1 MGQVVIRTGRA
12 GQVLP
17 EVIQS
22 IGKQYAAHEPVV
34 LLVPE
39 QYTLQ
44 AERELVEQLDL
55 PGFLDLDVLSPSRLR
70 RRIREGGGSDP
81 LPKLDDRGRNMAIS
95 HALIKAEK
103 ALCYYGKVAAAPGL
117 PAKVAHML
125 DDLCHAEADADKL
138 EEMAAASP
146 SAATAA
152 KLRDLALIWR
162 TYEGIVSGR
171 FADEHAQ
178 EEESCRRLQASG
190 VVNDVHLWV
199 YGFDDLPAPLCKLL
213 CVAAPLTR
221 SLTVTMTM
229 DYESAPDGHLFLTQR
244 QSVGRL
250 MGQLER
256 QGTPCQLLP
265 MEERPSTRAPALRWL
280 EKYLFAYESPAFEG
294 DCSPVVLH
302 ACATP
307 FAEAAY
313 AAQTLR
319 RWHDQGIPWS
329 RMAVALGGSGSAA
342 LDVTLQKA
350 GIPHYMARKD
360 TVLRHG
366 LCRFLISALAA
377 VTENYRQEDVLE
389 CARSGFSPLTAEEA
403 MTLENYA
410 IENGIRRD
418 KWRKPFT
425 RGLKAEE
432 NEALRLRLMTPMEK
446 LRTALGKAGNAAQS
460 LTAIYTLLEDVEA
473 YQRLMQREEDLLRRG
488 MAAEAAQNRQ
498 VWQLLL
504 DVLDQLYALLGS
516 ERARMKDLTRFL
528 SSALADASLS
538 SLPPT
543 RDTVMI
549 GEAGHLMTGSLDA
562 LLMMGLQDG
571 VLSSTPDSLLS
582 EQEKMAVGE
591 TLNHP
596 VGLTRSQQGSLRLSD
611 FYRTM
616 AMPEKYLTLTFAEGA
631 QDGAALRPSSL
642 IGDVRRLMP
651 GVEMTGGVTD
661 TGDALPLAP
670 LSALEGLSLRLR
682 ALADGKTDALE
693 APWQD
698 ALRALWH
705 MPDYQQ
711 VTRQMIAALDA
722 RIEPKRLDTA
732 DAAALFGQD
741 AVSVSRLE
749 EYAAC
754 PYQHFVDYGL
764 KPVERR
770 EFVYQAD
777 EKGSFFHEALCRY
790 AALAAA
796 LPGWPDVDDDAVDGV
811 MDQVLAPLTALWEN
825 GPLTDDGIGRQ
836 LGKSYLHT
844 IRRAAKMY
852 TAHSRNSRFVTIGT
866 EVPFGQGDGL
876 PPVVLSLKDGRKL
889 TLRGTIDRVDRF
901 DGQHK
906 AYLRVVDYKSS
917 RRTLNPTRVWHG
929 LQLQLLTYLKAATE
943 GIPGTS
949 PAGAFYFAVKD
960 PVVDTEADSRE
971 AAEKDIAR
979 ELRLKGVVLAD
990 AEVVEAMDYDEPGF
1004 SFEKVFKQD
1013 GTIAAAANALDAEQM
1028 AALMR
1033 HTQRTAERF
1042 AQEIREGRMDVSPA
1056 EVGEETPCTY
1066 CTYGGICR
1074 RDPRLPGGQSRKIPE
1089 ISKEDFLTL
1098 LANESLS
1105 DLSLSPKGAEHSDDE
1120 EGKSS

>member
-1 MGQVVIRTGRA
+1 MGQVIIRTGRA

-22 IGKQYAAHEPVV
+22 IGRQYAAHEPVV

-81 LPKLDDRGRNMAIS
+81 LPKLDDRGRNMALS

-103 ALCYYGKVAAAPGL
+103 ELRYYGKVASAPGL
-117 PAKVAHML
+117 PAKVARML
-125 DDLCHAEADADKL
+125 DDLCHADADAGKL
-138 EEMAAASP
+138 EDMAAASP

-178 EEESCRRLQASG
+178 EEESCRRLSASG
-190 VVNDVHLWV
+190 VVTGVHLWV

-221 SLTVTMTM
+221 SMTVTMTM
-229 DYESAPDGHLFLTQR
+229 DAASAPDGHLFLTQR

-250 MGQLER
+250 MQQLEE
-256 QGTPCQLLP
+256 QGVSCQLQPLP
-265 MEERPSTRAPALRWL
+265 EKASTRAPALCWL
-280 EKYLFAYESPAFEG
+280 EKYLFAYESPAFTG
-294 DCSPVVLH
+294 DTSPITIH
-302 ACATP
+302 ASATP

-319 RWHDQGIPWS
+319 RWHDSGIPWS
-329 RMAVALGGSGSAA
+329 RMAIALSGAGSAA
-342 LDVTLQKA
+342 LDVTLTKA
-350 GIPHYMARKD
+350 NIPHYMARKD

-389 CARSGFSPLTAEEA
+389 CARSGFSPLTVEEA
-403 MTLENYA
+403 MLLENYA

-425 RGLKAEE
+425 RGAKAEA
-432 NEALRLRLMTPMEK
+432 NEALRLRLITPMEK
-446 LRTALGKAGNAAQS
+446 LRTALSKAKNAGES
-460 LTAIYTLLEDVEA
+460 LTAIYTLLEDVGA
-473 YQRLMQREEDLLRRG
+473 YQHLMQREEDLLRRG

-504 DVLDQLYALLGS
+504 DVLDQLYNLLGS
-516 ERARMKDLTRFL
+516 DRARMKDLTRFL

-582 EQEKMAVGE
+582 EQEKTELGE
-591 TLNHP
+591 TLKHP
-596 VGLTRSQQGSLRLSD
+596 VGLTRAQQGALRLSD

-616 AMPEKYLTLTFAEGA
+616 AMPEKYLTLTFAKGS

-651 GVEMTGGVTD
+651 GVQVTGGVTD
-661 TGDALPLAP
+661 TGDAVPLAP
-670 LSALEGLSLRLR
+670 LAALEGLSLRFR
-682 ALADGKTDALE
+682 ALADGKTDTLDE
-693 APWQD
+693 PWQD
-698 ALRALWH
+698 ALRALWK
-705 MPDYQQ
+705 MPAYRP
-711 VTRQMIAALDA
+711 VIRQMIAALDA
-722 RIEPKRLDTA
+722 KIEPKRLDMA

-777 EKGSFFHEALCRY
+777 EKGSFFHAALCQY

-796 LPGWPDVDDDAVDGV
+796 MPGWPDVDDDTVDRM
-811 MDQVLAPLTALWEN
+811 MDQVLSPLTALWEN

-836 LGKSYLHT
+836 QGKSYLHT
-844 IRRAAKMY
+844 IRRAAKMF

-866 EVPFGQGDGL
+866 EVPFGQGEGL
-876 PPVVLSLKDGRKL
+876 PPVVLTLKDGRKL

-901 DGQHK
+901 DGQHRS
-906 AYLRVVDYKSS
+906 YLRVVDYKSS

-929 LQLQLLTYLKAATE
+929 LQLQLLTYLQAATE

-960 PVVDTEADSRE
+960 PVVDTEADTKE
-971 AAEKDIAR
+971 AAEKDIAK
-979 ELRLKGVVLAD
+979 ELRLKGIVLAD
-990 AEVVEAMDYDEPGF
+990 AEVVEAMDYDVPGF

-1013 GTIAAAANALDAEQM
+1013 GDLAAGANALDAEQM

-1033 HTQRTAERF
+1033 HTRRTAEQF

-1056 EVGEETPCTY
+1056 QVGEETPCTY
-1066 CTYGGICR
+1066 CTYAGICR
-1074 RDPRLPGGQSRKIPE
+1074 RDPRLPGGQPRKIPE

-1098 LANESLS
+1098 LANESSS
-1105 DLSLSPKGAEHSDDE
+1105 DLSLSPKRAEDSDDAS
-1120 EGKSS
+1120 GKSS

>member
-1 MGQVVIRTGRA
+1 MGQVIIRTGRA

-22 IGKQYAAHEPVV
+22 IGRQYAAHEPVV

-81 LPKLDDRGRNMAIS
+81 LPKLDDRGRNMALS

-103 ALCYYGKVAAAPGL
+103 ELRYYGKVASAPGL
-117 PAKVAHML
+117 PAKVARML
-125 DDLCHAEADADKL
+125 DDLCHADADADKL
-138 EEMAAASP
+138 EDMAAASP

-178 EEESCRRLQASG
+178 EEESCRRLSASG
-190 VVNDVHLWV
+190 VVTGVHLWV

-221 SLTVTMTM
+221 SMTVTMTM
-229 DYESAPDGHLFLTQR
+229 DAASAPDGHLFLTQR

-250 MGQLER
+250 MQQLEE
-256 QGTPCQLLP
+256 QGVSCQLQPLP
-265 MEERPSTRAPALRWL
+265 EKASPRAPALCWL
-280 EKYLFAYESPAFEG
+280 EKYLFAYESPAFTG
-294 DCSPVVLH
+294 DTSPITIH
-302 ACATP
+302 ASATP

-319 RWHDQGIPWS
+319 RWHDSGIPWS
-329 RMAVALGGSGSAA
+329 RMAIALSGGGSAA
-342 LDVTLQKA
+342 LDVTLTKA
-350 GIPHYMARKD
+350 NIPHYMARKD

-403 MTLENYA
+403 MLLENYA

-425 RGLKAEE
+425 RGAKVEANEE
-432 NEALRLRLMTPMEK
+432 LRLRLITPMEK
-446 LRTALGKAGNAAQS
+446 LRTALSKAKNAGES
-460 LTAIYTLLEDVEA
+460 LTAIYTLLEDVGA
-473 YQRLMQREEDLLRRG
+473 YQHLMQREEDLLRRG

-504 DVLDQLYALLGS
+504 DVLDQLYNLLGS
-516 ERARMKDLTRFL
+516 DRARMKDLTRFL

-582 EQEKMAVGE
+582 EQEKTELGE
-591 TLNHP
+591 TLKHP
-596 VGLTRSQQGSLRLSD
+596 VGLTRAQQGALRLSD

-616 AMPEKYLTLTFAEGA
+616 AMPGKYLTLTFAEGS

-651 GVEMTGGVTD
+651 GVQVTGGVTD
-661 TGDALPLAP
+661 TGDAVPLAP
-670 LSALEGLSLRLR
+670 LSALEGLSLRFR
-682 ALADGKTDALE
+682 ALADGKIDTLDE
-693 APWQD
+693 PWQD
-698 ALRALWH
+698 ALRALWK
-705 MPDYQQ
+705 MPAYRP
-711 VTRQMIAALDA
+711 VIRQMIAALDA
-722 RIEPKRLDTA
+722 KIEPKRLDMA

-770 EFVYQAD
+770 EFAYQAD
-777 EKGSFFHEALCRY
+777 EKGSFFHAALCQY

-796 LPGWPDVDDDAVDGV
+796 MPGWPDVDDDTVDQM
-811 MDQVLAPLTALWEN
+811 MDQVLSPLTALWEN

-836 LGKSYLHT
+836 QGKSYLHT
-844 IRRAAKMY
+844 IRRAAKMF

-866 EVPFGQGDGL
+866 EVPFGQGEGL
-876 PPVVLSLKDGRKL
+876 PPVVLTLKDGRKL

-901 DGQHK
+901 DGQHRS
-906 AYLRVVDYKSS
+906 YLRVVDYKSS

-929 LQLQLLTYLKAATE
+929 LQLQLLTYLQAATE

-960 PVVDTEADSRE
+960 PVVDTEADTKE
-971 AAEKDIAR
+971 AAEKDIAK
-979 ELRLKGVVLAD
+979 ELRLKGIVLAD
-990 AEVVEAMDYDEPGF
+990 AEVVEAMDYDVPGF

-1013 GTIAAAANALDAEQM
+1013 GDLAAGANALDAEQI

-1033 HTQRTAERF
+1033 HTRRTAEQF

-1056 EVGEETPCTY
+1056 QVGEETPCTY
-1066 CTYGGICR
+1066 CTYAGICR
-1074 RDPRLPGGQSRKIPE
+1074 RDPRLPGGQPRKIPE

-1098 LANESLS
+1098 LANESSS
-1105 DLSLSPKGAEHSDDE
+1105 DLSLSPKGAEDSDDAS
-1120 EGKSS
+1120 GKSS